1 MNPARFVP
9 LVLGLVGAASIAAPL
24 RAADDGDPPA
34 LRGTIAAA
42 RTARPDVARRQLRD
56 AADSA
61 PEIADWLLLRAA
73 ALAHDSLERDSLY
86 SRLTLPAA
94 RARIT
99 ATEAAAR
106 ERTGDLA
113 GAARRYDSLGQFTDA
128 TRLRLRQAT
137 TNQQRAALRTGLL
150 SIARQRAGTPS
161 AAEALRFLA
170 SPSVVLTPQ
179 EQLEVARL
187 AGSAGIPLEA
197 ALLYSKVVRRGGA
210 AAADLL
216 AYGRSLASLR
226 RHREA
231 ITTFRRVPS
240 TSPLAPQALLG
251 EASSQARLGQ
261 RTAATA
267 ALQRVLV
274 RFPNDSLAVSRALY
288 LTGMLRWDT
297 GDHTGAR
304 ESWIP
309 LLERF
314 PDADSIGRAGFLA
327 ALALYEEGKVSQA
340 ADEWQRVH
348 LLDRGA
354 DGQAA
359 GYWAGRAALE
369 QGDSARAL
377 LLWRSVMARDS
388 LSYYAYVSATRL
400 GIPGWRPAQRA
411 ERFTHY
417 DDLDSTMTRIARLKA
432 VGMLPEAGWERG
444 WLVGERVR
452 STERLLAVGDAYRR
466 RGDAEG
472 SIAAARAALAR
483 GAPRDSRTYRLLYP
497 RHYDQQLAEQAAAT
511 GLDPMLLAALIR
523 QESAWNPEAR
533 SRVGARG
540 LMQIMPGTGRL
551 IARQLGLRGWRVDH
565 LDEPALNLRFGA
577 FYLGQVLQRFNGD
590 VVRGLAA
597 YNAGPGRVPT
607 WSAGR
612 AAEDPEL
619 FIERISFRET
629 RDYVRIIQ
637 RNLALYRALYP
648 DGGTS

>member
-1 MNPARFVP
+1 MNPARFLP
-9 LVLGLVGAASIAAPL
+9 ILLGLVGAASVAAPL
-24 RAADDGDPPA
+24 PAARDGDPPA
-34 LRGTIAAA
+34 LRGAIAAA
-42 RTARPDVARRQLRD
+42 RTARPDVARRQLLE

-61 PEIADWLLLRAA
+61 PEIADWLRLRAA
-73 ALAHDSLERDSLY
+73 ALAPDSLERDSLY
-86 SRLTLPAA
+86 ARLSLPAA

-106 ERTGDLA
+106 ERAGDLA

-137 TNQQRAALRTGLL
+137 TSQQRAALRAGLL
-150 SIARQRAGTPS
+150 SIARQRAGTPA

-170 SPSVVLTPQ
+170 SPTVVLTPQ
-179 EQLEVARL
+179 EELKVARL
-187 AGSAGIPLEA
+187 AASAGVALEA
-197 ALLYSKVVRRGGA
+197 ALLYSKVVRRGGT

-240 TSPLAPQALLG
+240 TSPHASQALLG
-251 EASSQARLGQ
+251 EAASQARLGQ
-261 RTAATA
+261 RSAASA
-267 ALQRVLV
+267 ALQRVV
-274 RFPNDSLAVSRALY
+274 ARYPNDSLAVSRALY
-288 LTGMLRWDT
+288 LAGSLRWDT

-304 ESWIP
+304 EHWIP

-314 PDADSIGRAGFLA
+314 PHADSIGRAGFLA
-327 ALALYEEGKVSQA
+327 ALALYETGKLAQA

-359 GYWAGRAALE
+359 GYWAGRAAEE

-400 GIPGWRPAQRA
+400 GIPGWRPAQRL
-411 ERFTHY
+411 ERFTRY
-417 DDLDSTMTRIARLKA
+417 DDLDSAMTRIVRLKA

-444 WLVGERVR
+444 WLIGERVR

-472 SIAAARAALAR
+472 SIAAARAPRGR
-483 GAPRDSRTYRLLYP
+483 GAGRGTPPQSVRYP
-497 RHYDQQLAEQAAAT
+497 PQYA
-511 GLDPMLLAALIR
+511 P
-523 QESAWNPEAR
+523 P
-533 SRVGARG
+533 VGG
-540 LMQIMPGTGRL
+540 
-551 IARQLGLRGWRVDH
+551 
-565 LDEPALNLRFGA
+565 
-577 FYLGQVLQRFNGD
+577 
-590 VVRGLAA
+590 
-597 YNAGPGRVPT
+597 
-607 WSAGR
+607 
-612 AAEDPEL
+612 
-619 FIERISFRET
+619 
-629 RDYVRIIQ
+629 
-637 RNLALYRALYP
+637 
-648 DGGTS
+648 